1 MTLST
6 GVVGIPYFEYNQ
18 DKQHLLLGW
27 FTIWDDFHWRHEFFS
42 VLSLSGAPW
51 HVPYCDMFRNDMNSF
66 NSTLWFGSSRTVSHS
81 NWSSTLPKKM
91 SEHIWTRIRWMNFDV
106 NKIRVRDIL
115 ETFFDS
121 FVLGGCI
128 GFTSL
133 LTCLRRHDWFWWV
146 GRGTRTTKITTG
158 DGENWDNNS
167 VKGGEYDNIWQ
178 SRDSVFVDY
187 PILWSGFSSFL
198 PIVTWFK
205 VAGNDVIELK
215 ISKSK
220 STLNHPHPDEFWE
233 NWQFVRKWRWS
244 STRSHEIS
252 IGHDIEID
260 QASRACI
267 NM

>member
-51 HVPYCDMFRNDMNSF
+51 HVLYCDMFRNDMNSF

-91 SEHIWTRIRWMNFDV
+91 PEHIWTRIRWMNFDV

-121 FVLGGCI
+121 FVLGWCI
-128 GFTSL
+128 GSTSL

-205 VAGNDVIELK
+205 VAGNDVIELN
-215 ISKSK
+215 ISR
-220 STLNHPHPDEFWE
+220 
-233 NWQFVRKWRWS
+233 FV
-244 STRSHEIS
+244 
-252 IGHDIEID
+252 
-260 QASRACI
+260 SRL
-267 NM
+267 